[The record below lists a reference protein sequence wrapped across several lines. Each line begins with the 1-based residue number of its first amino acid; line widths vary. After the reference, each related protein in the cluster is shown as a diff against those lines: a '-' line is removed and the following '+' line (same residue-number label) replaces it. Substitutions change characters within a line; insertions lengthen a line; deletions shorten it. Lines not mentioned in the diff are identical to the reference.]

1 MSVFPSYNKP
11 DLTAISQALRTQGP
25 ARAKAQVEGMLQ
37 SGQLSQA
44 RFDQLAK
51 QASQIMGMLNIK

>member
-1 MSVFPSYNKP
+1 
-11 DLTAISQALRTQGP
+11 
-25 ARAKAQVEGMLQ
+25 MLQ

-51 QASQIMGMLNIK
+51 QANQIIGMLNIK

>member
-1 MSVFPSYNKP
+1 MSVFPSYSKP
-11 DLTAISQALRTQGP
+11 DLTVISQALRTQDP

-51 QASQIMGMLNIK
+51 QAYQIMG

>member
-1 MSVFPSYNKP
+1 MGVFPSYSRP
-11 DLTAISQALRTQGP
+11 DLTAISQALRTQDP

-44 RFDQLAK
+44 RFDQLAE
-51 QASQIMGMLNIK
+51 QANQIIGMLNIK

>member
-1 MSVFPSYNKP
+1 MGVFPSYSRP
-11 DLTAISQALRTQGP
+11 DLTAISQALRTQDP

-37 SGQLSQA
+37 SGRLSQE

-51 QASQIMGMLNIK
+51 QANQIIGMLNIK